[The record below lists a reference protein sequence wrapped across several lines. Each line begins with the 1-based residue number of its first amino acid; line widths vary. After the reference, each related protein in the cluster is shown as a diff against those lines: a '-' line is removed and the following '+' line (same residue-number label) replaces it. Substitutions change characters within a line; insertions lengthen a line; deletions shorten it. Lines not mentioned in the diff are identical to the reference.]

1 MNEKKEFEV
10 GDKVWSPEYGVGK
23 VIEKKTETGEIPAK
37 IITVSFPYVSEG
49 FCYWYTSGGCP
60 YFCGEKMVW
69 FVTALYPLSDEI
81 VMQDGSVVKVAKP
94 RFKFKD
100 RQVVLVRDEDNQSW
114 CLAAYKE
121 YKKSLNGCNY
131 VVYDTLKQGMGYQ
144 QCILYEG
151 NEHLLGTTDSPNK
164 DGE

>member
-23 VIEKKTETGEIPAK
+23 VIEKKAEDGEIPTK
-37 IITVSFPYVSEG
+37 IITVSFPNVSEG

-81 VMQDGSVVKVAKP
+81 ELTDGSVVKVARF
-94 RFKFKD
+94 RFKDK
-100 RQVVLVRDEDNQSW
+100 QLVLVRDENSGEW
-114 CLAAYKE
+114 CLAAYRIFNKE
-121 YKKSLNGCNY
+121 ERYCY
-131 VVYDTLKQGMGYQ
+131 VVYDGSKEGTGFR
-144 QCILYEG
+144 QCIPYKG
-151 NEHLLGTTDSPNK
+151 HEHLLGTNDSPDK
-164 DGE
+164 EGE